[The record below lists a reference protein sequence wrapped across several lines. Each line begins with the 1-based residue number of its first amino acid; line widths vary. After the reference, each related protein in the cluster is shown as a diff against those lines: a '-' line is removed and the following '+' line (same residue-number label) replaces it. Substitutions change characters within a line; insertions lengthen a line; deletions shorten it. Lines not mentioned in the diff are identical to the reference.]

1 MTVMQG
7 KDPFLILLGLFILG
21 STFFFCGKEA
31 VTSSV
36 PGVSESPGK
45 ISPPASNII
54 PPTLPPVPRV
64 SAPTMMKKKID
75 DLLRRNTIQ
84 FPLNSAS
91 LLPDGKA
98 ILNSVAVIL
107 QENLTVAFEVGGHTD
122 NVGLEQA
129 NEVLSE
135 QRATTV
141 VEYLISQGIAAER
154 LTPKGYGASRPIVE
168 SVANEGHWQNR
179 RIEFSLAP
187 KEAQP

>member
-1 MTVMQG
+1 M
-7 KDPFLILLGLFILG
+7 
-21 STFFFCGKEA
+21 
-31 VTSSV
+31 
-36 PGVSESPGK
+36 
-45 ISPPASNII
+45 
-54 PPTLPPVPRV
+54 
-64 SAPTMMKKKID
+64 
-75 DLLRRNTIQ
+75 
-84 FPLNSAS
+84 
-91 LLPDGKA
+91 
-98 ILNSVAVIL
+98 
-107 QENLTVAFEVGGHTD
+107 AFEVGGHTD

>member
-1 MTVMQG
+1 
-7 KDPFLILLGLFILG
+7 
-21 STFFFCGKEA
+21 
-31 VTSSV
+31 
-36 PGVSESPGK
+36 
-45 ISPPASNII
+45 
-54 PPTLPPVPRV
+54 
-64 SAPTMMKKKID
+64 MMKKKID

-107 QENLTVAFEVGGHTD
+107 QENPTVAFEVGGHTD